1 MVAALPAA
9 LLSGIL
15 GTGPIG
21 VAALELM
28 PPIALALGL
37 RNSNPNPRLP
47 AVCVATAISTVAALG
62 IELVVRFLNG
72 EQAINISGLWTVLA
86 GETILNTLAAALL
99 YKPLSIG
106 RTRTL
111 VRHTGLSLS

>member
-47 AVCVATAISTVAALG
+47 AVCVAMAISTAAVLG
-62 IELVVRFLNG
+62 IELVARFLNG

-86 GETILNTLAAALL
+86 GEMILNTLAAALF
-99 YKPLSIG
+99 YRPLCIG

-111 VRHTGLSLS
+111 VRRTGLSLS